1 MIDYVNQEN
10 LHQENPLLNL
20 IETTY
25 MIDYIHSQHSFDF
38 LEYPTF
44 SILSHR

>member
-20 IETTY
+20 IETTVR
-25 MIDYIHSQHSFDF
+25 
-38 LEYPTF
+38 PRAT
-44 SILSHR
+44 RP